1 MHESMENESRTQLD
15 YEQIMA
21 RLDEVVGKIETPEL
35 PLKELEPLLKQAK
48 ELIAQARKQ
57 LEGYRTDFEKALEQ

>member
-1 MHESMENESRTQLD
+1 MHERMDNESRTQLD

-21 RLDEVVGKIETPEL
+21 RLDEVVGKIENPDL

-57 LEGYRTDFEKALEQ
+57 LEGYRTEFEKALEQ